1 MNRALIRACL
11 FCGIIFSNTTAQNDP
26 FAAFLDPLV
35 DELFIPGYYL
45 AVFDNSGMIYER
57 SRGFADETDN
67 IAPTKDVL
75 YSVQSLTKPL
85 TSLLL
90 LRLNDLELVDL
101 DAPVSDY
108 LPEFSNMILADNL
121 TFENGTS
128 PSLESLTVNNLLTHT
143 SGLTYSSSI
152 NGISTI
158 SNMYRNL
165 GIFEMESERL
175 NTLGPLK
182 EHVKK
187 LTELD
192 LISPPGERF
201 NYSVSLD
208 VAGRLAEVATG
219 IPFSDAL
226 KKYILEPLNM
236 TSSYFRVPEEQ
247 FQTLS
252 RLYIPLIRTYPI
264 PGNYRRF
271 QEFKNMPGGYKNFGQ
286 SENLYESGGH
296 GLITTGDD
304 YGKFLKFILNYDP
317 EKDSYFLSESTFDA
331 FLTHQL
337 PNSMGPEAMENSLP
351 ELSGKGF
358 SYGLGITLS
367 DGGSLDDTSTYDY
380 YFWNAAPEW
389 STGTNSHFWIDRD
402 LGLGLIF
409 LSSLMSADN
418 LITDKTHGIAEEF
431 FGSK

>member
-1 MNRALIRACL
+1 MNRALVSACL
-11 FCGIIFSNTTAQNDP
+11 FCSIIFSNTTAQNDP

-35 DELFIPGYYL
+35 DQLFVPGYYL
-45 AVFDNSGMIYER
+45 AVFDSSGMIYER
-57 SRGFADETDN
+57 SRGFADETGN
-67 IAPTKDVL
+67 IPPTKNVL

-90 LRLNDLELVDL
+90 LRLKDLELIDL
-101 DAPVSDY
+101 EAPVSDY
-108 LPEFSNMILADNL
+108 LPEFSNVNLAGNVTL
-121 TFENGTS
+121 ENSASALPEG
-128 PSLESLTVNNLLTHT
+128 LTVRSLLTHT
-143 SGLTYSSSI
+143 SGLTYSSSF
-152 NGISTI
+152 NGISNI
-158 SNMYRNL
+158 SSIYRNL

-175 NTLGPLK
+175 NTIGPLK
-182 EHVKK
+182 EHVKT
-187 LTELD
+187 LAELD

-208 VAGRLAEVATG
+208 VAGRVAEVATG
-219 IPFSDAL
+219 ISFSDAL

-236 TSSYFRVPEEQ
+236 TSSYFKVPEEQ
-247 FQTLS
+247 FQALS
-252 RLYIPLIRTYPI
+252 RLYTPLIRTYPI
-264 PGNYRRF
+264 PGNYKRF

-304 YGKFLKFILNYDP
+304 YSKFLRFILNYHP
-317 EKDSYFLSESTFDA
+317 ERDSYFLSEGTFEA

-337 PNSMGPEAMENSLP
+337 PNSLGPEAMEDSLP

-358 SYGLGITLS
+358 SYGLGISLS

-389 STGTNSHFWIDRD
+389 SAGTNSHFWIDRD